1 MSQRLKSYNFEDCLM
16 NKYLFAKVGFTVL
29 TMFGMGNINI
39 NSASALTITYNAGL
53 DFSPTNNPNGV

>member
-1 MSQRLKSYNFEDCLM
+1 M